1 MAIKQFDRPAPEPGE
16 KQSRERSSI
25 EFPYGDIEDA
35 TLVAMAI
42 HENAGVS
49 CSPDQLAAYMHHVAT
64 SGTFRLRVSTARV
77 FGLIETERGAVSLTP
92 LGRTIVDP
100 SNERHARV
108 DAFMSVP
115 LYRAIFEKYK
125 GHLLPPPAALEREM
139 ANLGVSSKQTDKAR
153 QAFERSAQKA
163 GFFEHGSDRLVM
175 PSSSSR
181 GSDSQK
187 SEAPASVPEP
197 LPTVRFYGGGGGGHS
212 DPLIQALI
220 QKLPETGPWPVDERV
235 NWLKLLSMAFQMT
248 YGQEQQIEIKK
259 EASN

>member
-1 MAIKQFDRPAPEPGE
+1 MAIKPFDRPIPEPGE

-25 EFPYGDIEDA
+25 EFPYGDIDDA

-49 CSPDQLAAYMHHVAT
+49 CSSDQLAAYMHHVAT

-77 FGLIETERGAVSLTP
+77 FGLIETERGAVTLTQ
-92 LGRTIVDP
+92 LGRKIVDP

-163 GFFEHGSDRLVM
+163 GFFDHGSDRLVM
-175 PSSSSR
+175 PSSSR
-181 GSDSQK
+181 TPEAQK
-187 SEAPASVPEP
+187 SDVAPPVPES
-197 LPTVRFYGGGGGGHS
+197 LPTVRFYGGGGGGGHS

-220 QKLPETGPWPVDERV
+220 QKLPEAGPWPVDERV
-235 NWLKLLSMAFQMT
+235 NWLRLLSMAFQMT
-248 YGQEQQIEIKK
+248 YGPDQQIEIKK
-259 EASN
+259 EAAN